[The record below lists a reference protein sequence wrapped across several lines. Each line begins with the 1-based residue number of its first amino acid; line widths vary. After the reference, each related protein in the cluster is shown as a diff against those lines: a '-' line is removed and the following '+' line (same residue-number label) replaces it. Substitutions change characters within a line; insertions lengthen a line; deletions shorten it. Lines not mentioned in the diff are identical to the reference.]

1 MESFKEEPSE
11 RQTPFNE
18 ILAAPLKLSPVD
30 RGMLADRLA
39 ETLEEP
45 AQAEIDAAW
54 ANEIESRIREIDE
67 GKVKLIPG
75 EEVMERLRPRYKR

>member
-11 RQTPFNE
+11 RETPFNE
-18 ILAAPLKLSPVD
+18 ILAAALKLSPVD

-54 ANEIESRIREIDE
+54 ANEIESE
-67 GKVKLIPG
+67 VKLIPG
-75 EEVMERLRPRYKR
+75 EEVMERLRSRYKR